1 MRAVF
6 LIYTLLGSFGFS
18 KNSNDFDWIKN
29 LPKPWKLTEKDF
41 SSYLPM
47 FKERFPDFHDRIKAI
62 NFWRV
67 GTPYGIFKLGE
78 EKEPD
83 TDPILRIDT
92 SDCTVH
98 VLTTLAFAESIDWSS
113 SRQAMID
120 IHYKVDNNGKKDP
133 TFKSRWHYTSD
144 RILNHPQ
151 TVNIT
156 SKLLPRSK
164 LEEVKIELNRKDDGS
179 EFLDLDWTSSQNI
192 LFIPSEMIEHIS
204 MEDLPRV
211 CGIAFVKRSYF
222 TMGIVIAHEGYL
234 IDRDILIHA
243 SSNEGRTVKV
253 DFFDYYFNESGPVFD
268 GIMIYELHKKI

>member
-1 MRAVF
+1 VRVIF
-6 LIYTLLGSFGFS
+6 WIYILFGSLSFA
-18 KNSNDFDWIKN
+18 KESNGFDWIKS
-29 LPKPWKLTEKDF
+29 LPKPWELTEKDF
-41 SSYLPM
+41 SSFLPM
-47 FKERFPDFHDRIKAI
+47 FRERFPDFHDRIKAL
-62 NFWRV
+62 NLWRI

-98 VLTTLAFAESIDWSS
+98 VLTTLAFAQSTDWNS
-113 SRQAMID
+113 SRAAMID
-120 IHYKVDNNGKKDP
+120 IHYKVNQNGKKEP

-144 RILNHPQ
+144 RILNNPH

-156 SKLLPRSK
+156 PRLLSRSK
-164 LEEVKIELNRKDDGS
+164 LEEVTIELNRKKDGL

-192 LFIPSEMIEHIS
+192 LFIPSEMIEQIN
-204 MEDLPRV
+204 MQDLPLV

-222 TMGIVIAHEGYL
+222 SMGIVIAHEGYL
-234 IDRDILIHA
+234 IDRKSLIHA
-243 SSNEGRTVKV
+243 SSNEGKTVKV
-253 DFFDYYFNESGPVFD
+253 DFFDYYFKESGPVFD